1 MTWSDPAFGAIA
13 GLLTAE
19 FGVAFPPARRVFAEA
34 AIRRALGLA
43 RERNL
48 ASYRERLSA
57 DPALLRALIA
67 EVTIGETYFFRDAVQ
82 FDAIRTLVL
91 PDIVQRRAGDVPLR
105 IWSAGCSTGEEA
117 YSLMMLVH
125 DCGLAQRTLLLATD
139 VSSTSIETAR
149 RGQYGAWS
157 FRRDVAD
164 WRERCFV
171 RTGKRWTISAA
182 HRRVKFM
189 VHNLMQPAPTSIIAG
204 GGFDLIVCRN
214 VLLYFD
220 RKTVER
226 AAHLLADALAPGGWL
241 LMSPTDPL
249 LPIELGLE
257 TVLTPAGIIFRRPLE
272 TAAVAPDMSSRAP
285 RGTAETVV
293 VAAPLPPRSEPTAVP
308 RLRALRRS
316 ARDDNKRNND
326 TSDVRDTQRASRVKV
341 DAEAYVE
348 RALSFLDASQP
359 HQAAASARRALFL
372 DRSLAVAHLTLARA
386 LRLTGSRSAAQ
397 RALRRGAALLEALT
411 PEETVRGSGGAS
423 AGTLSAV
430 AAAEFELLVGAP
442 S

>member
-1 MTWSDPAFGAIA
+1 MSWSEPEFGVIA

-48 ASYRERLSA
+48 ATYRERLA
-57 DPALLRALIA
+57 AEPALLRRLIA
-67 EVTIGETYFFRDAVQ
+67 EVTIGETYFFRDAEQ
-82 FDAIRTLVL
+82 FATIRSMVL
-91 PDIVQRRAGDVPLR
+91 PDIVQRRAGDAPLR

-117 YSLMMLVH
+117 YSLMMLVN
-125 DCGLAQRTLLLATD
+125 DCGLSHRSTLLATD

-157 FRRDVAD
+157 FRRDVGE
-164 WRERCFV
+164 WRERYFV
-171 RTGKRWTISAA
+171 RTGKRWTIAAA
-182 HRRVKFM
+182 HRRIEFM
-189 VHNLMQPAPTSIIAG
+189 VHNLMQPAPASIIGA

-220 RKTVER
+220 RETVAR
-226 AAHLLADALAPGGWL
+226 ASYLLADALAPGGWL
-241 LMSPTDPL
+241 FMSPTDPP
-249 LPIELGLE
+249 LPAEAGLE
-257 TVLTPAGIIFRRPLE
+257 SVLTPAGIVFRKPLPVAAE
-272 TAAVAPDMSSRAP
+272 TAESIARAP
-285 RGTAETVV
+285 
-293 VAAPLPPRSEPTAVP
+293 
-308 RLRALRRS
+308 ALRPS
-316 ARDDNKRNND
+316 AKPPALAAVSREVHETR
-326 TSDVRDTQRASRVKV
+326 VPVSRVKV
-341 DAEAYVE
+341 DAEGYVE
-348 RALSFLDASQP
+348 RALTFLEASQP

-397 RALRRGAALLEALT
+397 RALRRGAALLEAHA
-411 PEETVRGSGGAS
+411 PEDAVRGAGGAS

-430 AAAEFELLVGAP
+430 AAAEFELLVGAT